1 MIVLTVVGAWWFSGG
16 EWFFG
21 LLALLIMWG
30 SVGPFFVTT
39 RFVIDAAG
47 VEVDSPFLK
56 RKRAWTDIKTWF
68 ADRDGATLSPF
79 AGRSW
84 LEAYRSVRLMW
95 GDREDEIRRRLHEKL
110 GEPSR

>member
-21 LLALLIMWG
+21 LLAFLIMWG
-30 SVGPFFVTT
+30 SVGPFFVTS
-39 RFVIDAAG
+39 RFVIDADG

-56 RKRAWTDIKTWF
+56 RKRAWSEVRTWF
-68 ADRDGATLSPF
+68 VDRHGVTLSPF

-84 LEAYRSVRLMW
+84 LESYRSVRLLF
-95 GDREDEIRRRLHEKL
+95 GDREDEVRRRLREKL